1 MRCALGKQC
10 PATAVLHPFHP
21 GLHRSRRQHT
31 ETHTPSKS
39 PTASISSS
47 RLHCAQPLRRSLL
60 ARRRTSERLGTA
72 RPPFVLQRWPAH
84 TSPCRRIRLQA
95 PNEYGRGQ
103 APTQGSSTTA
113 KFASHIAA
121 HSKEPC

>member
-1 MRCALGKQC
+1 MPCALGRQC
-10 PATAVLHPFHP
+10 PATAVPHPFHS

-31 ETHTPSKS
+31 ETHTPPSKS
-39 PTASISSS
+39 PTAPRSSS

-84 TSPCRRIRLQA
+84 TLPCRRIRLQA
-95 PNEYGRGQ
+95 PNEYERSL
-103 APTQGSSTTA
+103 APSQGFSATVKFGGHTA
-113 KFASHIAA
+113 GVCH
-121 HSKEPC
+121 